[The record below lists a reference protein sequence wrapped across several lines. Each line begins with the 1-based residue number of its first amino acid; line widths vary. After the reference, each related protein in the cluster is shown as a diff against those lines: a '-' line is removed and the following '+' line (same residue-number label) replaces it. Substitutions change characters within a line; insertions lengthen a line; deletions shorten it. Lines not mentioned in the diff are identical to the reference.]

1 MRSMPNSLAPRDCG
15 TWQKRSG
22 CLRFFRKFN
31 KCFYQVIKSQGGGE
45 EKAPEV
51 TLEVTI

>member
-1 MRSMPNSLAPRDCG
+1 MRSMPNDLALRDCG

-22 CLRFFRKFN
+22 CLRSFRKFN
-31 KCFYQVIKSQGGGE
+31 KCYQVIKSQGGGE
-45 EKAPEV
+45 QEASEV